1 MFHIVFVF
9 FGVLRIWVLVC
20 YNVLEYWRLFM
31 SLELIIEIAKK
42 VLDVLLVWALFYY
55 ILKSLRKNVKMI
67 MLFKGILIII
77 FTKILSDLL
86 DLATIG
92 YLIDYVIEWA
102 PLALIIIFQPEIR
115 DALEQLGRTQI
126 LGKHKSLSLSELEKN
141 IYEITS
147 SADYMRKAHI
157 GALIVIERDNSLD
170 NYIENAQK
178 ISADVS
184 GALLSSIFFTNNP
197 LHDGGV
203 IIRGDKII
211 CAGAV
216 FPTTD
221 SMTISKRLGTRHR
234 AALGI
239 SEKTD
244 AIALVVS
251 EETSRISI
259 AMNGQL
265 FYNLSLDEVRIR
277 LLEALAPSHKILS
290 NAKEG
295 GSNEE

>member
-1 MFHIVFVF
+1 
-9 FGVLRIWVLVC
+9 
-20 YNVLEYWRLFM
+20 
-31 SLELIIEIAKK
+31 
-42 VLDVLLVWALFYY
+42 
-55 ILKSLRKNVKMI
+55 
-67 MLFKGILIII
+67 
-77 FTKILSDLL
+77 
-86 DLATIG
+86 
-92 YLIDYVIEWA
+92 
-102 PLALIIIFQPEIR
+102 
-115 DALEQLGRTQI
+115 
-126 LGKHKSLSLSELEKN
+126 
-141 IYEITS
+141 
-147 SADYMRKAHI
+147 MRKAHI